1 METWGQRLVGTGEK
15 NYKGPQNREILGML
29 RSNRLVWLDGSN
41 REQLRRCEREQ
52 GARNRDPWRSL

>member
-1 METWGQRLVGTGEK
+1 
-15 NYKGPQNREILGML
+15 ML
-29 RSNRLVWLDGSN
+29 RSNRRLVWLDGSN